1 MCSRLVTGN
10 WQLVTVLL
18 DLTISIVSYNA
29 KDDLALC
36 LESIQASTR
45 LGSFEIIVA
54 DNASTDGTLEMLR
67 DRFPRVRVIA
77 SPENLGF
84 GRASNLCWHEAK
96 SSLVLFLNSDTL
108 VTDGA
113 LDRLVEIARKH
124 PEAGA
129 IGPRLL
135 YPDGEIQ
142 MSFGAMP
149 GIVSEVVQKLWN
161 AGYARGRGPLRKA
174 VRTRYSRERTVD
186 WVSAACLLTRR
197 DTLETVS
204 GFDETFFLYSEDV
217 DLCARIRATGARI
230 LFTPAVEIVHLLG
243 RSVAKNR
250 ERVLYESHRSRLY
263 FYEKHHQRLEVML
276 LKIYMAAKA
285 SALSVL
291 RPRDRAL
298 YGRILALAFSGVER

>member
-1 MCSRLVTGN
+1 M
-10 WQLVTVLL
+10 
-18 DLTISIVSYNA
+18 DLTLAIVSYNA
-29 KDDLALC
+29 REELTAC
-36 LESIQASTR
+36 LESVFASTG
-45 LGSFEIIVA
+45 LGSFEVIVA
-54 DNASTDGTLEMLR
+54 DNASSDGTVERLAE
-67 DRFPRVRVIA
+67 RFPRVRVIA

-108 VTDGA
+108 VPDRA
-113 LDRLVEIARKH
+113 LDRMVELARNR

-135 YPDGEIQ
+135 DPSGEIQ

-149 GIVSEVVQKLWN
+149 GIASELVQKLWN
-161 AGYARGRGPLRKA
+161 TGYARGKGPLRRG
-174 VRTRYSRERTVD
+174 VRRRYSRERYVD

-204 GFDETFFLYSEDV
+204 GFDETFFMYSEDI

-230 LFTPAVEIVHLLG
+230 LFTPDVEVVHLLG

-250 ERVLYESHRSRLY
+250 DRVVYESHRSRLY
-263 FYEKHHQRLEVML
+263 FYEKHHRSLQVML
-276 LKIYMAAKA
+276 LKLYMGAKA
-285 SALSVL
+285 AVLSVL

-298 YGRILALAFSGVER
+298 YVRILELARTGVERG